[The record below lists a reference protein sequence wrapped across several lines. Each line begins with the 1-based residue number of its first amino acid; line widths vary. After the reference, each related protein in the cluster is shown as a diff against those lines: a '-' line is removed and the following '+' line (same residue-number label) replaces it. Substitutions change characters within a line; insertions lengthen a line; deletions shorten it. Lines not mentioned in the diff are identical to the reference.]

1 MTHVAAIFAL
11 FITKIFKDISVEE
24 LERHTGNELVAA
36 ACTMGVAVTYG
47 APVGGQCQRRAQG
60 RRWEVSARGALSYC
74 TFGSH
79 CLIAS

>member
-1 MTHVAAIFAL
+1 MAAIFAL

-47 APVGGQCQRRAQG
+47 APGGG
-60 RRWEVSARGALSYC
+60 KGNGELGRWEMTRVLRW
-74 TFGSH
+74 
-79 CLIAS
+79 

>member
-1 MTHVAAIFAL
+1 MAAIFAL

-47 APVGGQCQRRAQG
+47 APVGG
-60 RRWEVSARGALSYC
+60 
-74 TFGSH
+74 
-79 CLIAS
+79 